1 MENKANLKKMILKV
15 LLGVLILGALFLIVY
30 LLLDHFGYANMKQE
44 QLQEIIAS
52 TGVYGK
58 LVFILVTFLQV
69 TFIPIPSAVT
79 ILAGSYLFGFW
90 WSFLLSLIGSFLG
103 SMFAFFLGRVIGR
116 KFVDWVTGSKEE
128 TDYYLSK
135 LKGKETVLL
144 FFMFILPAF
153 PDDAL
158 CAIAGIT
165 NMKTW
170 IFTIMQIVTRPISIL
185 GTLLFMSG
193 EIIPLKGWGIVL
205 IIFIAIIS
213 IIAFIFAFK
222 NSDKINDYLEK
233 IALKIT
239 SKIKKTK

>member
-1 MENKANLKKMILKV
+1 MKHLKKINKKVVYRLIISSLIFLLIIAIAYIILKHFNLTNV
-15 LLGVLILGALFLIVY
+15 SKEQIHNYISSLGIFGPIAYMLIV
-30 LLLDHFGYANMKQE
+30 
-44 QLQEIIAS
+44 
-52 TGVYGK
+52 
-58 LVFILVTFLQV
+58 FLQV

-90 WSFLLSLIGSFLG
+90 WSFFLSFIGSFLG
-103 SMFAFFLGRVIGR
+103 SMFAFFLGRIIGR
-116 KFVDWVTGSKEE
+116 KFVDWATGSKEE
-128 TDYYLSK
+128 TDYYLAK

-144 FFMFILPAF
+144 FFMFILPTF

-158 CAIAGIT
+158 CSIAGIT

-170 IFTIMQIVTRPISIL
+170 IFTIMQIITRPISIL

-213 IIAFIFAFK
+213 FIAFVADSL
-222 NSDKINDYLEK
+222 N
-233 IALKIT
+233 
-239 SKIKKTK
+239 

>member
-1 MENKANLKKMILKV
+1 MEDKIYDVEVKECD
-15 LLGVLILGALFLIVY
+15 LLVNA
-30 LLLDHFGYANMKQE
+30 
-44 QLQEIIAS
+44 QEINAD
-52 TGVYGK
+52 
-58 LVFILVTFLQV
+58 LVNYF
-69 TFIPIPSAVT
+69 
-79 ILAGSYLFGFW
+79 
-90 WSFLLSLIGSFLG
+90 
-103 SMFAFFLGRVIGR
+103 
-116 KFVDWVTGSKEE
+116 KEE

-213 IIAFIFAFK
+213 IIAFIIAFK